1 MTDEEFTKRLEK
13 IENCYQQWH
22 ATFTN
27 NCNLEKQTVEDLMRE
42 VFFAG
47 YEKGEEK

>member
-1 MTDEEFTKRLEK
+1 MTDEDFTKRLEK

-22 ATFTN
+22 ANSAFVK
-27 NCNLEKQTVEDLMRE
+27 NLEKQTVEDLMRE
-42 VFFAG
+42 AFFAG